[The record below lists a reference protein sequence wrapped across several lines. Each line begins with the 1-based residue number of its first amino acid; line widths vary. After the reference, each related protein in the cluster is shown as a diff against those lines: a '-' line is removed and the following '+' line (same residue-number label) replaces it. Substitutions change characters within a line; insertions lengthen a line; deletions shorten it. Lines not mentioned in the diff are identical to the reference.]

1 VPFLRVSDC
10 RHLQILLGLGLSA
23 ATWIIVTYP
32 TEKTKERL
40 SSDNVQPEMH
50 LVLGTLLPELAVN
63 MEKGLLWTD
72 LLLRWVSRR
81 LWTKQ
86 DEIQSPD
93 AE

>member
-1 VPFLRVSDC
+1 MLALC
-10 RHLQILLGLGLSA
+10 ATGHRHLQVLLGLGLSA

-72 LLLRWVSRR
+72 LLLRWGFNMFMNQTR
-81 LWTKQ
+81 
-86 DEIQSPD
+86 
-93 AE
+93 